1 MLLKTVYESGPQ
13 LRNIIRREVAMRS
26 LFVRVALAGLG
37 TALSST
43 ASHAESWRMPLASG
57 WAIQSSAAVAP
68 AGDAISRPGFSTD
81 GWHAATVPGTIVGAL
96 VEEGRYP
103 NPYTGMNLRAIPG
116 TTYPVGAQFALLP
129 IPAASPYKKA
139 WWYRREFDIPAASR
153 DRAVWLHF
161 NGINYR
167 ANIWVNGARIATR
180 EEVAGAF
187 RRYEFD
193 ITRVAHPGARNAVAV
208 EVFAPEPRDLAMTWV
223 DWNPTPPDKNMGL
236 WGDASVSDS
245 GPVAVRHP
253 HVITDLDLPSLDVAH
268 LTVTTELWNTTDT
281 AIDSV
286 VRGAVDMVAFSRAV
300 RLAPREHRIVRFSP
314 ADTPQLNIQ
323 RPRVW
328 WPYRMGEQHH
338 YTLAI
343 GAEVNGVESDHQDV
357 RFGVNEFTSELTDKG
372 HRLFRVNGK
381 PILIRGGGWAS
392 DMLLRPK
399 PPARLES
406 EFRYVKEMGLNTI
419 RTEGKLET
427 DEFYDL
433 ADREGILI
441 MPGWCCCDQWELWDK
456 WDAENYTVGPA
467 SLRDQ
472 LLRLRNHPSIFV
484 WLNGSDKPPVAAV
497 EQKYLDIEREL
508 EWSRPTLSSAA
519 EAPGPVSGP
528 SGVKMRGPYD
538 YVPPSY
544 WLTDAAH
551 GGAFGFSAEIG
562 PGAAVPPIESL
573 EAMLPAEHLWPIDQV
588 WNFHAGGG
596 QFKDIKLFTA
606 ALEGRYGKAAGVAE
620 YARKAQ
626 ALAYEGERAM
636 FEGYARNKY
645 TSTGVIQWMLN
656 NAWPSIIWHLYD
668 YYLRPGGGYFGTKKA
683 CEPLHVQYSYD
694 DRSVVIVNDTPA
706 DVKGLR
712 VAATVLDFTLAEKF
726 RRDAAVDIAADG
738 VRRAFEI
745 PALSGLTTTYFV
757 RLALRDAAGRLV
769 SRNFYWLSTRDDQLD
784 WPKTQWYTTPTK
796 RHGDLTALARLPPTT
811 LSVSPAFAAAGRQS
825 TARVTVANTGRALAF
840 QIRLKLEDPRSGDEI
855 LPAFWDDNYFEL
867 LPGEERGI
875 SVSYPGGDRAVQP
888 RVTAEA
894 WNTVSGK

>member
-1 MLLKTVYESGPQ
+1 
-13 LRNIIRREVAMRS
+13 MRS
-26 LFVRVALAGLG
+26 RRLFVGVALAAMGI
-37 TALSST
+37 ALSST
-43 ASHAESWRMPLASG
+43 ASHAESFRMPLASG
-57 WAIQSSAAVAP
+57 WAVQSSASVAP
-68 AGDAISRPGFSTD
+68 TGDAISRPGFSTD
-81 GWHAATVPGTIVGAL
+81 GWHSATVPGTILGAL
-96 VEEGRYP
+96 VDEGRYP
-103 NPYTGMNLRAIPG
+103 NLYTGMNLRTVPG

-129 IPAASPYKKA
+129 IPADSPYKKA
-139 WWYRREFDIPAASR
+139 WWYRREFEVPASSR
-153 DRAVWLHF
+153 NRAVWLHL

-167 ANIWVNGARIATR
+167 ANIWVNGTRIATR
-180 EEVAGAF
+180 DEVAGAF

-193 ITRVAHPGARNAVAV
+193 ITRIAHPGARNAVAV
-208 EVFAPEPRDLAMTWV
+208 EVFAPEPRDLAITWV

-236 WGDASVSDS
+236 WGDAFVSDS

-253 HVITDLDLPSLDVAH
+253 HVITHLDLPSLDVAH
-268 LTVTTELWNTTDT
+268 LTVTTELWNATDM
-281 AIDSV
+281 AVESV
-286 VRGAVDMVAFSRAV
+286 VRGAIGAIAFSRTV
-300 RLAPREHRIVRFSP
+300 RLGPREHSIVRFSP
-314 ADTPQLNIQ
+314 ADTPQLNIEH
-323 RPRVW
+323 PRVW
-328 WPYRMGEQHH
+328 WPYRMGEQHQ
-338 YTLAI
+338 YTLSI
-343 GAEVNGVESDHQDV
+343 TAEADGVESDQQDA
-357 RFGVNEFTSELTDKG
+357 RFGINEFTSELTDKG

-392 DMLLRPK
+392 DMLLRTK
-399 PPARLES
+399 PQARLES

-427 DEFYDL
+427 DAFYDL

-484 WLNGSDKPPVAAV
+484 WLNGSDKPPIAPV
-497 EQKYLDIEREL
+497 EQKYLEIEREV

-573 EAMLPAEHLWPIDQV
+573 KAMLPAEHLWPIDRV

-596 QFKDIKLFTA
+596 QFKDVKLFTA
-606 ALEGRYGKAAGVAE
+606 ALEGRYGKAGGVAD

-694 DRSVVIVNDTPA
+694 DRSVVVVNDTPA
-706 DVKGLR
+706 DVRGLR
-712 VAATVLDFTLAEKF
+712 VTATVLDFTLAEKF
-726 RRDAAVDIAADG
+726 TREAAVDITADG

-745 PALSGLTTTYFV
+745 PAISGLTTTYFV
-757 RLALRDAAGRLV
+757 RLALRDAAGRVV
-769 SRNFYWLSTRDDQLD
+769 SRNFYWLSTQDDQLD
-784 WPKTQWYTTPTK
+784 WPKTQWYTTPTR
-796 RHGDLTALARLPPTT
+796 RHADLTALARLPQTT
-811 LSVSPAFAAAGRQS
+811 LSVSPTFDVGGPSS
-825 TARVTVANTGRALAF
+825 TAQVTVANTGRALAF
-840 QIRLKLEDPRSGDEI
+840 QIRLKLEDPRTGDEI
-855 LPAFWDDNYFEL
+855 LPVFWADNYFEL
-867 LPGEERGI
+867 LPGEQREI
-875 SVSYPGGDRAVQP
+875 SVSYPRSDREGRP

-894 WNTVSGK
+894 WNTVPGK